1 MNQDTICAIAT
12 AQGGAIGC
20 IRVSGPDAIEI
31 TSRIFTPAR
40 KGKKLKDAKPYT
52 LTFGHIHEEENII
65 DEVLVSLFRAP
76 HSYTGE
82 DSTEI
87 MCHGSSYILQKVLQ
101 LLIGNGCRLAAPG
114 EYTQRA
120 FLGGKMDLSQ
130 AEAVADLIAS
140 TSAAT
145 HRLAMSQMRG
155 GFSKELASLRDQLL
169 HFTSLIELELDF
181 SDHEELE
188 FADRSELCL
197 LADGIE
203 QVISRLVQSFSVGNA
218 IKNGVPVAII
228 GETNAG
234 KSTLLNMLGGL
245 DRPSAG
251 QLFVDGKNLL
261 KFTDKDYVDYKRST
275 VGFVWQN
282 NARNLVP
289 YLTAVQN
296 VELPMLLQGRK
307 KRRERAL
314 ELLDKVGLL
323 KRKNSRLDQMSGG
336 EQQRVAIAI
345 ALANNPKLLLADE
358 PTGSV
363 DTKTSNVILDIFK
376 ELNRTEGLT
385 IVIVTHDVKLA
396 RHIDR
401 VVAIRDGRTSS
412 EIVRR
417 RSYKEDLAELN
428 AQSEAVDVVKTEA
441 ENDEDFTHEELVVL
455 DRAGRL
461 QLPKDYMDQM
471 GLHGGDRVKVE
482 LDGEEKKLYL
492 LKSDV

>member
-1 MNQDTICAIAT
+1 MTAADISSDDKIIAHQDDEYMIKCENLVKIYKTSEIEVVALQGLDLLVKRGELMAI
-12 AQGGAIGC
+12 
-20 IRVSGPDAIEI
+20 
-31 TSRIFTPAR
+31 
-40 KGKKLKDAKPYT
+40 
-52 LTFGHIHEEENII
+52 
-65 DEVLVSLFRAP
+65 
-76 HSYTGE
+76 
-82 DSTEI
+82 
-87 MCHGSSYILQKVLQ
+87 
-101 LLIGNGCRLAAPG
+101 
-114 EYTQRA
+114 
-120 FLGGKMDLSQ
+120 
-130 AEAVADLIAS
+130 
-140 TSAAT
+140 
-145 HRLAMSQMRG
+145 
-155 GFSKELASLRDQLL
+155 
-169 HFTSLIELELDF
+169 
-181 SDHEELE
+181 
-188 FADRSELCL
+188 
-197 LADGIE
+197 
-203 QVISRLVQSFSVGNA
+203 VGNS
-218 IKNGVPVAII
+218 GS
-228 GETNAG
+228 G

-417 RSYKEDLAELN
+417 RSYKEDLAELD
-428 AQSEAVDVVKTEA
+428 AQNEAVGVVKTEA

>member
-1 MNQDTICAIAT
+1 MTAADISSDDKIIAHQDDEYMIKCENLVKIYKTSEIEVVALQGLDLLVKRGELMAI
-12 AQGGAIGC
+12 
-20 IRVSGPDAIEI
+20 
-31 TSRIFTPAR
+31 
-40 KGKKLKDAKPYT
+40 
-52 LTFGHIHEEENII
+52 
-65 DEVLVSLFRAP
+65 
-76 HSYTGE
+76 
-82 DSTEI
+82 
-87 MCHGSSYILQKVLQ
+87 
-101 LLIGNGCRLAAPG
+101 
-114 EYTQRA
+114 
-120 FLGGKMDLSQ
+120 
-130 AEAVADLIAS
+130 
-140 TSAAT
+140 
-145 HRLAMSQMRG
+145 
-155 GFSKELASLRDQLL
+155 
-169 HFTSLIELELDF
+169 
-181 SDHEELE
+181 
-188 FADRSELCL
+188 
-197 LADGIE
+197 
-203 QVISRLVQSFSVGNA
+203 VGNS
-218 IKNGVPVAII
+218 GS
-228 GETNAG
+228 G

-428 AQSEAVDVVKTEA
+428 AQNEAVKTEA
-441 ENDEDFTHEELVVL
+441 ENDEDFTNEELVVL